1 MLELESVAWKVYFEN
16 APYSRKIN
24 LSLTSTV
31 TGHLCGAHYSPPAI
45 PSEFQL
51 VSVWESL
58 LKPTNT
64 FVSQILRLSDETDP
78 RV

>member
-16 APYSRKIN
+16 APYSRKNN

-31 TGHLCGAHYSPPAI
+31 TGHLCGAHYSSPAI
-45 PSEFQL
+45 HGEFQL
-51 VSVWESL
+51 FSL
-58 LKPTNT
+58 LKPTNP
-64 FVSQILRLSDETDP
+64 FVSQTLRVSVETYP